1 MNTHTASFV
10 ARGRLLPACALGLAT
25 FFGHSPHAWAQQR
38 CQVTGVDV
46 QKSQGGRDVRI
57 HTSCTPNYTVF
68 RLSNPM
74 RVVVDVAGGDVSAI
88 SGPMTVEDGI
98 IGHVAVRQYHSDAA
112 PIGRVIVS
120 FDAESGYDV
129 RGEGQDIVLHAQKL
143 RSTDLDAHVEEPEP
157 HAVAAP
163 PAAAPLRP
171 AIMLPALQVTQSLA
185 PAAALKSAGVAESA
199 PKIRPEAGANHAQQA
214 RLHRIEHH
222 DAGVLLRLSSTPT
235 YTTTRLTNPPRLVVD
250 LSNTKPRVANL
261 RGPKSTKWAH
271 RVRMAQHSGGLRV
284 VFDLRADTDATVE
297 PGKKGLWVRPR
308 KPLIAKLS
316 TTSNATPPGQASSLT
331 TAALKE
337 VTFDSA
343 MQGDRVVSR
352 LFLRTDTDA
361 KPVVDVSNE
370 HAWVLELA
378 NTTLPEALERAIDTS
393 ADPGAVT
400 LVSTFAAQRK
410 PPKVHVV
417 VNLAQAA
424 SQVLSQVPHGWM
436 WQIQSAP
443 QAVKSQALAPKV
455 AAFVADAVAPVEQ
468 PSQPAA
474 AIGSI
479 SGPAAGAL
487 SPNRGST
494 KRISI
499 DVKDADIINVLRLI
513 SEETGD
519 NIIASDEVHGKVSLK
534 LRNVPADEALDTM
547 LRTKGFDRVRH
558 NNILR
563 VASAESIQKER
574 EQDLARRKALA
585 EVEDTFIKMVTINYA
600 TATEV
605 VDQLKPL
612 LSPRGSVQVD
622 NRTNTLI
629 MQDVASNID
638 RLVELARRLD
648 KQTPLVN
655 IQARIVEAQS
665 SYLRDLGVQWGG
677 ATQNTA
683 RTGNPTGVYF
693 PGDVMVSGAADA
705 GTTNQANGVT
715 TPSRYAVNLPA
726 ALAGQG
732 GGLGF
737 ILGSAGGSHMLD
749 LRLTAMETNGTG
761 KVISSPEVSTL
772 DNKTARVSQGVEIP
786 VSVVSAA
793 GTNVRFVPAVLEL
806 EVTPHVTNDGTVL
819 LRIKVQK
826 SQLDYTQ
833 KSAAGDPSIQKKQAE
848 TEVLVRDGDT
858 SVIGGIYTR
867 TTSDTYSEVPFLAR
881 IPLFGRLFREH
892 RGEDNR
898 SELLVFITPRI
909 INRDESVVQTGSILQ
924 GTKTAR

>member
-1 MNTHTASFV
+1 V
-10 ARGRLLPACALGLAT
+10 APVANATPA
-25 FFGHSPHAWAQQR
+25 R
-38 CQVTGVDV
+38 
-46 QKSQGGRDVRI
+46 
-57 HTSCTPNYTVF
+57 
-68 RLSNPM
+68 
-74 RVVVDVAGGDVSAI
+74 
-88 SGPMTVEDGI
+88 
-98 IGHVAVRQYHSDAA
+98 
-112 PIGRVIVS
+112 
-120 FDAESGYDV
+120 
-129 RGEGQDIVLHAQKL
+129 
-143 RSTDLDAHVEEPEP
+143 
-157 HAVAAP
+157 
-163 PAAAPLRP
+163 
-171 AIMLPALQVTQSLA
+171 A
-185 PAAALKSAGVAESA
+185 PAAGDNGPAKAPA
-199 PKIRPEAGANHAQQA
+199 PKPKTAK
-214 RLHRIEHH
+214 LHRIEHH
-222 DAGVLLRLSSTPT
+222 DTGVLLRLTPVPSYVSQT
-235 YTTTRLTNPPRLVVD
+235 LANPPRLVID
-250 LSNTKPRVANL
+250 LNNTQKRSKGLAA
-261 RGPKSTKWAH
+261 PKSTAWAH
-271 RVRMAQHSGGLRV
+271 KVRMGQQPDGLRV
-284 VFDLRADTDATVE
+284 VFDLRQGRQATVE
-297 PGKKGLWVRPR
+297 ASPQGLWVRPHR
-308 KPLIAKLS
+308 VK
-316 TTSNATPPGQASSLT
+316 TPPSTPQAVRDAPPTVLDGT
-331 TAALKE
+331 TALQN
-337 VTFDSA
+337 VTLDNVV
-343 MQGDRVVSR
+343 QGDKVLSR
-352 LFLRTDTDA
+352 LFLQTDGQA
-361 KPVVDVSNE
+361 EPKLDVTNE
-370 HAWVLELA
+370 HAWVLEMA
-378 NTTLPEALERAIDTS
+378 NTTLPASLERAIDTS
-393 ADPGAVT
+393 AQPGAVT

-424 SQVLSQVPHGWM
+424 SQTLKRVPGGWL
-436 WQIQSAP
+436 WQIETLPKAIQTQVAAP
-443 QAVKSQALAPKV
+443 RV
-455 AAFVADAVAPVEQ
+455 AAFVADAPAEKIVAVAPPVTATV
-468 PSQPAA
+468 PP
-474 AIGSI
+474 
-479 SGPAAGAL
+479 
-487 SPNRGST
+487 PNRGST

-519 NIIASDEVHGKVSLK
+519 NIIASDEVKGKVSLK
-534 LRNVPADEALDTM
+534 LRGVPADQALDTM
-547 LRTKGFDRVRH
+547 LRTKGFDKVRQ

-600 TATEV
+600 TASEV

-622 NRTNTLI
+622 GRTNTLI
-629 MQDVASNID
+629 LQDVASNID

-677 ATQNTA
+677 TTQHTS

-693 PGDVMVSGAADA
+693 PGDIAVNGAADA
-705 GTTNQANGVT
+705 GLTNQAQGVT

-726 ALAGQG
+726 TLAGQG

-737 ILGSAGGSHMLD
+737 ILGSAGGSHLLD
-749 LRLTAMETNGTG
+749 LRLTAMESNGTG
-761 KVISSPEVSTL
+761 KIISSPEVSTL

-867 TTSDTYSEVPFLAR
+867 TTTDTYNEVPFLAR
-881 IPLFGRLFREH
+881 IPLLGRLFREH

-909 INRDESVVQTGSILQ
+909 INRDESVVQTGGVLQ
-924 GTKTAR
+924 GTKTAP